1 MDRMYLKDLGLI
13 NSEKRKRKLGSNL
26 LMVSLLKKYS
36 RKFLKPS
43 TGTWLSEKTKSY
55 LTQKLSIITRQ
66 TYFRRVSIVWNCTRK
81 RSRFWGIRGKYLPSL
96 SKMLTDLIF
105 WYRLS
110 VPSKFIDINSK
121 KGFASSNS
129 SWCWMSSKEF
139 LPA

>member
-55 LTQKLSIITRQ
+55 LTQKVSIITRQ
-66 TYFRRVSIVWNCTRK
+66 TYFRRVSIVWNFTRK
-81 RSRFWGIRGKYLPSL
+81 QSRFWGIRGKYLPSL

-121 KGFASSNS
+121 KGFALSNS

>member
-13 NSEKRKRKLGSNL
+13 NSEKKKRKLGSNL

-121 KGFASSNS
+121 KGFALSNS